1 LSTKSEKTY
10 ISVQEFV
17 SSWEKEIY
25 ELTNLDYFI
34 FLLINHIGYQIEHNY
49 FSTLKPSDYLRVDPE
64 EIGTLAFNLGDS
76 LESFVENN
84 CFGDCTLACPTHLDD
99 QVEQDELKTRNDQL
113 QLIQLV
119 NGTDYDK
126 RSFFINDILNYVVID
141 TLFDFYQYEIG
152 LNLDDTDLSLI
163 QFADFLTS
171 ILEKF
176 IENQGQ
182 NLLSNPRESS
192 TELFNKLMYEANP
205 GWDEEWLSA
214 MEEEGDESEMWK
226 YGNLY
231 IQEVVADFLREAKEN
246 EKETAVNK
254 KLLEYFKEYT
264 DTYADLKRIDELEV
278 EDLEEFFLFWLVRE
292 ITFDLELTPD
302 AIRHCF
308 HKFFKWLE
316 IYREVNLYEP
326 FESLM
331 NKHFTS
337 IQNVLLCS
345 RNYFTN
351 NSLVD
356 GIIQSNTCGDQIVS
370 GLFEIEKISR
380 SGLIQ
385 VSDIHFN
392 KKYLNVQH
400 NFSGP
405 IKLMVRSI
413 LSATL
418 KPTAYG
424 WRFVSIDYIFPQA
437 AKPYLR

>member
-1 LSTKSEKTY
+1 VQLSTKSEKTY

-25 ELTNLDYFI
+25 ELNNLDYFI

-49 FSTLKPSDYLRVDPE
+49 FNTLKPADYLRIDPE
-64 EIGTLAFNLGDS
+64 EIGTLAFNLGDG
-76 LESFVENN
+76 LESFLENN
-84 CFGDCTLACPTHLDD
+84 CFSDCTLGCPTHLDD
-99 QVEQDELKTRNDQL
+99 PVKEEEVKSRNDQL

-119 NGTDYDK
+119 NGTDYNK
-126 RSFFINDILNYVVID
+126 RSFFINDILNYVVMD

-171 ILEKF
+171 IMEKF

-182 NLLSNPRESS
+182 NLLSNPKESS
-192 TELFNKLMYEANP
+192 TELFNKLMYEAGP

-214 MEEEGDESEMWK
+214 MEEDGDDSEIWK
-226 YGNLY
+226 YGNMY
-231 IQEVVADFLREAKEN
+231 IQEVVADFLRQLKED
-246 EKETAVNK
+246 ETEVYK
-254 KLLEYFKEYT
+254 KLLGYFQEYI
-264 DTYADLKRIDELEV
+264 DTYADLKRIDEIEV

-292 ITFDLELTPD
+292 ITFDSELTPEI
-302 AIRHCF
+302 IRLSF
-308 HKFFKWLE
+308 QQFFKWLE
-316 IYREVNLYEP
+316 LNREVNLREP
-326 FESLM
+326 FENLM
-331 NKHFTS
+331 SKHFDS

-345 RNYFTN
+345 RSYFDK
-351 NSLVD
+351 NSLVN
-356 GIIQSNTCGDQIVS
+356 GLIQSNAGGDQIIS

-385 VSDIHFN
+385 ICDIHFN
-392 KKYLNVQH
+392 KKYLNVQN

-405 IKLMVRSI
+405 VKLRERSI

-424 WRFVSIDYIFPQA
+424 WRFVNIDYIFPQA